1 MQTKHLFFKDILKD
15 GAVAHLT
22 RAVLDSS
29 RPQALHDHDFYELLW
44 VQNGKV
50 RHHTTSG
57 RTDLTEG
64 DLIFVRPG
72 QAHGL
77 QGRGEA
83 AMVVSLTL
91 HPAII
96 MPLAERYAGFKGHF
110 FWADRSEPDHA
121 HRDMRS
127 LAALNHAA
135 LRLEQARPDALE
147 VDALLLPLLAA
158 LREERPRADDPT
170 PDWLL
175 QACSATRRP
184 DVFRQGAAGLVAQTG
199 RAHAHVSRSL
209 RRYLGQTPSEFVN
222 DIRMAY
228 AARRLAGTEDTLAEI
243 ASDCGI
249 PNLSHF
255 HKQFRASHGV
265 TPHRYRKQHQR
276 EVVQP

>member
-1 MQTKHLFFKDILKD
+1 MQTKHLFYKDIIEPS
-15 GAVAHLT
+15 AAAHLT
-22 RAVLDSS
+22 RALLDTA
-29 RPQALHDHDFYELLW
+29 RPSALHDHDFYELFW
-44 VQNGKV
+44 VQNGTV

-57 RTDLTEG
+57 RTDLSEG
-64 DLIFVRPG
+64 DLVFLRPG

-91 HPAII
+91 HPDVIA
-96 MPLAERYAGFKGHF
+96 PLATRFPALQGRL
-110 FWADRSEPDHA
+110 FWTDDAEPYQTR
-121 HRDMRS
+121 RDSRA

-147 VDALLLPLLAA
+147 VEALLLPLISA
-158 LREERPRADDPT
+158 LRDEHPPAPHDT

-175 QACSATRRP
+175 RACSAARRP
-184 DVFRQGAAGLVAQTG
+184 NVFREGAAGLVAQTG
-199 RAHAHVSRSL
+199 RAHAHVSRTM
-209 RRYLGQTPSEFVN
+209 RRTLGQSPSEFVN
-222 DIRMAY
+222 DLRMAY

-243 ASDCGI
+243 AEDCGI